1 MRQGMTL
8 VCCAVLAACGSS
20 TTSGEVFHAN
30 MNAAQEVPAPNVAGF
45 NPVGTAV
52 FQNNGDGSVTYTVNA
67 TGLSTSVSTATSPT
81 TFTGM
86 HIHFAA
92 PGVASGVVVPLTTP
106 SLGATAGVV
115 AVTGT
120 FTQAS
125 ITGKDANNAT
135 ITLDTVLSTMRSG
148 GAYINVHTSKNQQGE
163 LRGQIAT
170 GAQ

>member
-30 MNAAQEVPAPNVAGF
+30 MNAAQEIPAPNVAGF

-67 TGLSTSVSTATSPT
+67 TGLSTSVAGTNNPT

-92 PGVASGVVVPLTTP
+92 PGVAAGVVVPLTTP
-106 SLGATAGVV
+106 SLGTTAGVV
-115 AVTGT
+115 AVT
-120 FTQAS
+120 FTSRGSVSSPPSPNRACGS
-125 ITGKDANNAT
+125 PAHGSPPSSRRAAFRPATGVGHAPSSRPFET
-135 ITLDTVLSTMRSG
+135 WSG
-148 GAYINVHTSKNQQGE
+148 G
-163 LRGQIAT
+163 
-170 GAQ
+170 